1 MGMKKL
7 LLLLLIGLFGLFCFV
22 AGTSYQIKATKPIV
36 KRVEVIKPA
45 PFDQKILWSLIQSYR
60 IDNNLAPYI
69 KDQNLCSYANERLP
83 EVAEKFNHTGFER
96 TSQARVNT
104 FKLAVMAENLV
115 GLYPYTGNSIE
126 VAAFYAW
133 LNSPPHKKTLD
144 NPTYTHSCLRCDI
157 ENCVHLFGAY

>member
-1 MGMKKL
+1 MKKL

-22 AGTSYQIKATKPIV
+22 AGTSYQIRATRRIV

-45 PFDQKILWSLIQSYR
+45 PFDQAILWSLIQSYR
-60 IDNNLAPYI
+60 VDNNLTPFI
-69 KDQNLCSYANERLP
+69 KDQNLCAYANERLP

-96 TSQARVNT
+96 TAQSKVATLGLSRV
-104 FKLAVMAENLV
+104 VENLV

-133 LNSPPHKKTLD
+133 LNSPPHKKTID
-144 NPTYTHSCLRCDI
+144 DPANTHSCLRCDTI
-157 ENCVHLFGAY
+157 NCVQLFGAY